1 MDNIKKI
8 YQEIE
13 RRKEICED
21 LFERK
26 SDTYYQGKMVA
37 YVDLLAFIN
46 SLLEEKPSELEEEKA
61 SDDLEEA
68 AEKYAYTGIPDEMK
82 YLVKPLAEKIIEYF
96 KVGAEWQ
103 HQKDKYEFSKLKT
116 KEWMSEYAEGPSDF
130 CWHSVDDYLPEID
143 KEVIV
148 LTDELGTAPIYKIA
162 FGHIVDRTHCSDYN
176 GWNIPGVKFWMLCPT
191 IPKEE
196 ENENT
201 R

>member
-1 MDNIKKI
+1 MSNIEKI
-8 YQEIE
+8 RQEIE

-46 SLLEEKPSELEEEKA
+46 SLSEEKPSELEEEKQ
-61 SDDLEEA
+61 LEGLNEA

-82 YLVKPLAEKIIEYF
+82 HLVKPLADQIIEYF

-103 HQKDKYEFSKLKT
+103 HGKDKYEFSKLKT
-116 KEWMSEYAEGPSDF
+116 KEWMSGYHEGLSDF
-130 CWHSVDDYLPEID
+130 CWHSVDDYLPKVD

-162 FGHIVDRTHCSDYN
+162 FGHIVDRMHCSDYN
-176 GWNIPGVKFWMLCPT
+176 GWNIPGVKFWMFCPT

-196 ENENT
+196 ENET
-201 R
+201 K